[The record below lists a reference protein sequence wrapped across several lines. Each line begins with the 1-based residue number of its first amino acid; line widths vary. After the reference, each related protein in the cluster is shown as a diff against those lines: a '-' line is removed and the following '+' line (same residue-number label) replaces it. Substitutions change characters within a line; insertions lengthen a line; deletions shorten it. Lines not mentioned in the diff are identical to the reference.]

1 MRKVKKKSSFNLN
14 IFLFT
19 IIAVL
24 LCVLVYFI
32 FSTSKNNIDEA
43 DVILYAD
50 LENVSIDNS
59 LPVNDKF
66 GKNISDNISGGYKKV
81 DFEIVN
87 VSSKSKTYQLYIKKN
102 NLNTNEIN
110 NDFVKFYL
118 TDDKDNPVGVFD
130 NNKVPSYRN
139 LSYIKDK
146 ADSKVLYS
154 DKIDKYQ
161 RKKFI
166 IRVWVTDNY
175 VSLSDN
181 YFSFDIGVRSI

>member
-1 MRKVKKKSSFNLN
+1 MGKVKKKNSVNLN

-19 IIAVL
+19 VIAVL

-32 FSTSKNNIDEA
+32 VFTNKNNIDEA

-50 LENVSIDNS
+50 LENVTIDNS

-66 GKNISDNISGGYKKV
+66 GKTISDNISGGYKKV
-81 DFEIVN
+81 DFEIIN
-87 VSSKSKTYQLYIKKN
+87 VSSRSKTFQLYIKKN

-110 NDFVKFYL
+110 NDFVKLYL
-118 TDDKDNPVGVFD
+118 TDDKDNPMGIFD
-130 NNKVPSYRN
+130 NNKVPSYRK

-146 ADSKVLYS
+146 ADSKVLYT

-161 RKKFI
+161 RKKFT

-175 VSLSDN
+175 VSLSNN

>member
-1 MRKVKKKSSFNLN
+1 MRKVKKKSYFNLN

-118 TDDKDNPVGVFD
+118 TDDKNNPIGIFD

-146 ADSKVLYS
+146 ADSKVLYT

>member
-1 MRKVKKKSSFNLN
+1 MRKVKKKSYFNLN

-19 IIAVL
+19 IIVVL

-102 NLNTNEIN
+102 NLNTNEIS

-118 TDDKDNPVGVFD
+118 TDDKNNPIGIFD

-146 ADSKVLYS
+146 ADSKVLYT

>member
-43 DVILYAD
+43 DVMLYAD

-102 NLNTNEIN
+102 NLNTNEIS

-118 TDDKDNPVGVFD
+118 TDDKNNPIGIFD

-146 ADSKVLYS
+146 ADSKVLYT

>member
-1 MRKVKKKSSFNLN
+1 MRKVKKKSYFNLN

-24 LCVLVYFI
+24 LCVLIYFI
-32 FSTSKNNIDEA
+32 FSTRKNNIDEA

-118 TDDKDNPVGVFD
+118 TDDKNNPVGVFD

-146 ADSKVLYS
+146 ADSKVLYT

-175 VSLSDN
+175 ISLSNN

>member
-1 MRKVKKKSSFNLN
+1 MINVKKRKNFNLN

-19 IIAVL
+19 VIAVL
-24 LCVLVYFI
+24 LCILVYFI
-32 FSTSKNNIDEA
+32 VFTNKNNIDEA

-50 LENVSIDNS
+50 LENVTIDNS

-66 GKNISDNISGGYKKV
+66 GKTISDNISGGYKKV

-118 TDDKDNPVGVFD
+118 TDDKDNPVGIFD
-130 NNKVPSYRN
+130 NNKAPSYRN

-146 ADSKVLYS
+146 ADSKVLYT

-175 VSLSDN
+175 VSLSNN

>member
-66 GKNISDNISGGYKKV
+66 GKNISDNISGGYRKV

-118 TDDKDNPVGVFD
+118 TDDKNNPIGIFD

-146 ADSKVLYS
+146 ADSKVLYT

>member
-81 DFEIVN
+81 DFEIIN

-118 TDDKDNPVGVFD
+118 TDDK
-130 NNKVPSYRN
+130 NKVPSYRN

-146 ADSKVLYS
+146 ADSKVLYT

>member
-81 DFEIVN
+81 DFEIIN
-87 VSSKSKTYQLYIKKN
+87 VSSKSKTYQLYITKN

-118 TDDKDNPVGVFD
+118 TDDKDNPMGVFD

-146 ADSKVLYS
+146 ADSKLLFT

-161 RKKFI
+161 RKKFV

>member
-118 TDDKDNPVGVFD
+118 TDDKNNPIGIFD

>member
-1 MRKVKKKSSFNLN
+1 VRKVKKKSSFNLN

>member
-43 DVILYAD
+43 DVMLYAD

-118 TDDKDNPVGVFD
+118 TDDKDNPVGIFD
-130 NNKVPSYRN
+130 NNKAPSYRN

-146 ADSKVLYS
+146 ADSKVLYT

-175 VSLSDN
+175 VSLSNN

>member
-146 ADSKVLYS
+146 ADSKVLYT

>member
-19 IIAVL
+19 IIVVL

-102 NLNTNEIN
+102 NLNTNEIS

-118 TDDKDNPVGVFD
+118 TDDKNNPIGIFD

-146 ADSKVLYS
+146 ADSKVLYT

>member
-1 MRKVKKKSSFNLN
+1 MRKVKKKSYFNLN

-19 IIAVL
+19 IIVVL

-118 TDDKDNPVGVFD
+118 TDDKNNPIGIFD

-146 ADSKVLYS
+146 ADSKVLYT

>member
-118 TDDKDNPVGVFD
+118 TDDKNNPIGIFD

-146 ADSKVLYS
+146 ADSKVLYT

>member
-118 TDDKDNPVGVFD
+118 TDDKNNPIGIFD

-146 ADSKVLYS
+146 ADSKVLYT

-175 VSLSDN
+175 ISLSNN

>member
-43 DVILYAD
+43 DVMLYAD

-146 ADSKVLYS
+146 ADSKVLYT

>member
-43 DVILYAD
+43 DVMLYAD

-118 TDDKDNPVGVFD
+118 TDDKNNPIGIFD

-146 ADSKVLYS
+146 ADSKVLYT

>member
-1 MRKVKKKSSFNLN
+1 MRKVKKKSYFNLN

-32 FSTSKNNIDEA
+32 FSTRKNNIDEA

-118 TDDKDNPVGVFD
+118 TDDKNNPVGVFD

-146 ADSKVLYS
+146 ADSKVLYT

-175 VSLSDN
+175 ISLSNN

>member
-1 MRKVKKKSSFNLN
+1 M
-14 IFLFT
+14 
-19 IIAVL
+19 
-24 LCVLVYFI
+24 
-32 FSTSKNNIDEA
+32 
-43 DVILYAD
+43 LYAD

>member
-43 DVILYAD
+43 DVMLYAD

-118 TDDKDNPVGVFD
+118 TDDKNNPIGIFD

>member
-1 MRKVKKKSSFNLN
+1 MRKAKKKSSFNLN

-81 DFEIVN
+81 DFEIIN

-118 TDDKDNPVGVFD
+118 TDDKNNPIGIFD

-146 ADSKVLYS
+146 ADSKVLYT